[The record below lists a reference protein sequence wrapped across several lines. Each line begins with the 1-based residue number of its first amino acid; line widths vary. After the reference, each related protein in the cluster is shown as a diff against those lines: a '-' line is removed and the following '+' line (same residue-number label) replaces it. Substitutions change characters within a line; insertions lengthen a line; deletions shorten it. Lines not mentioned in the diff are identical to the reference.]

1 MFEPLEVHDLF
12 VHAESFLPCL
22 IQILSKGQK
31 YFCVCC
37 SSGDGIPLAG
47 DCINCILMCRSLRE
61 QFMIMTKTS
70 VDNMCMYDG
79 KTERKI
85 SKGARFVIRT
95 RNLLQEQEV
104 RLESLRAYG
113 RTACTWSIKA
123 TTREVTVGN
132 RVGFGTKER
141 SQERQEGKDG
151 TEANCRS
158 SWLKNEHDAKINGR
172 TP

>member
-85 SKGARFVIRT
+85 NKGARFVIRI
-95 RNLLQEQEV
+95 RNLLEEQEV
-104 RLESLRAYG
+104 RLESLCAYG
-113 RTACTWSIKA
+113 RTACTW
-123 TTREVTVGN
+123 EHQGN
-132 RVGFGTKER
+132 HER
-141 SQERQEGKDG
+141 GHRGEPFRL
-151 TEANCRS
+151 
-158 SWLKNEHDAKINGR
+158 WLKRTVSRKTGR
-172 TP
+172 EGWDRSKLQIIVAEERT